1 MDADMQGEV
10 YNRFALGL
18 HHCST
23 GIAGGFH
30 EGHRDNHDMLL
41 LMMMMMMMMM
51 MIMMIFIV
59 IIKIIMMIMI
69 VIMIVIMMTT
79 VIMSR
84 SLDFRCGQT

>member
-41 LMMMMMMMMM
+41 MMMMM

>member
-41 LMMMMMMMMM
+41 MMMM